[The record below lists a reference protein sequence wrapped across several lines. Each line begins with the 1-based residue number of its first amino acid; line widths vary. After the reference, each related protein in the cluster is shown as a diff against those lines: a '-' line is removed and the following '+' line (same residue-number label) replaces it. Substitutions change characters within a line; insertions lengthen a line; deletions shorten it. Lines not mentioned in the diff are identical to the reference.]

1 MNKRVCSSFY
11 GCIVLLLF
19 PVCGQARET
28 VNFDFDW
35 KFKLRSVQK
44 ANSYVQP
51 STLGMLAGESPAS
64 AMDGR
69 ARSDKAGF
77 QPYRKTRRTG

>member
-35 KFKLRSVQK
+35 KFKLNR
-44 ANSYVQP
+44 
-51 STLGMLAGESPAS
+51 EAS
-64 AMDGR
+64 
-69 ARSDKAGF
+69 
-77 QPYRKTRRTG
+77 RKQIPINTE

>member
-35 KFKLRSVQK
+35 KFKLNR
-44 ANSYVQP
+44 
-51 STLGMLAGESPAS
+51 EAS
-64 AMDGR
+64 
-69 ARSDKAGF
+69 
-77 QPYRKTRRTG
+77 